1 MFLGEVTPDTYYQI
15 ILKLPSVALALVP
28 CLIAEAAPLSEIESA
43 N

>member
-15 ILKLPSVALALVP
+15 MKLPSVALALVP